1 MEPARRN
8 ARGEGWRRLDDEAL
22 EELLVERWLHRG
34 LLLGIILLAA
44 AVTTL
49 LGARGLGGRREEVL
63 VGILVALGL
72 ILGAIV
78 FAMRQRDLAI
88 HRELRRRRRARPDA
102 DG

>member
-1 MEPARRN
+1 MTARRD
-8 ARGEGWRRLDDEAL
+8 ARGQEWQRLGDQAL

-34 LLLGIILLAA
+34 VLLGIIFLAA

-49 LGARGLGGRREEVL
+49 LGARGLAGWREEVL

-72 ILGAIV
+72 VLGAIV

-88 HRELRRRRRARPDA
+88 HRELRRRRLARPGA

>member
-49 LGARGLGGRREEVL
+49 LGARGLGGWREEVL